1 MARSFLAFVS
11 SMFALIFS
19 SSAFAEGGV
28 IDTTELTTQ
37 ISGAGGDMK
46 AVGMAMLG
54 LVVIVVLLS
63 MVRRVMR

>member
-1 MARSFLAFVS
+1 MIRSFLAILA
-11 SMFALIFS
+11 SMFAVIFPS
-19 SSAFAEGGV
+19 AAFAESV

-46 AVGMAMLG
+46 TVGMAMLG
-54 LVVIVVLLS
+54 LVVIVVLLG